1 MEIKCVSR
9 DMLALPDP
17 RAGILTVSCEVSF
30 QASVVFSGQLV
41 ALCVSKEQEV
51 RAIFSGGQADGGRWA
66 HREGQSQ
73 NSGDRRGC
81 HPHLSLA
88 CLHCLQVG
96 TGTRFLILSSAKSE
110 EFKKCMC

>member
-17 RAGILTVSCEVSF
+17 RAGILTVSCEASF

-66 HREGQSQ
+66 RRDGQSQ
-73 NSGDRRGC
+73 SSGDRGAAT
-81 HPHLSLA
+81 P
-88 CLHCLQVG
+88 
-96 TGTRFLILSSAKSE
+96 T
-110 EFKKCMC
+110 